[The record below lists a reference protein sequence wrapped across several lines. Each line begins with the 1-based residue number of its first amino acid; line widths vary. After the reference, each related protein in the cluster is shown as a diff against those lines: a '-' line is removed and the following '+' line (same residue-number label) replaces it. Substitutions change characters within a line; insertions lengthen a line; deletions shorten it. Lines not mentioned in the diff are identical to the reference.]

1 METLFVFCD
10 GGARGNPGPAA
21 AGFVVKDRQGKIL
34 NQAGRFLG
42 RATNNVAE
50 YQGVIEALKWIK
62 DNLQL
67 THLPAGQATYRLQL
81 FLDSKL
87 IVNQL
92 NGLYKIKNA
101 NLRVLAIE
109 VKRLEH
115 QVSGKISYRLIPRE
129 KNYLA
134 DRLVNQVLD
143 KKVLQP

>member
-1 METLFVFCD
+1 MTDTLTVFCD

-21 AGFVVKDRQGKIL
+21 AAFVVKDHQGKVL
-34 NQAGRFLG
+34 AQAGQFLG
-42 RATNNVAE
+42 KATNNVAE

-67 THLPAGQATYRLQL
+67 RTNNLEF

-101 NLRVLAIE
+101 NLRILAIE
-109 VKRLEH
+109 VKRLEREVGG
-115 QVSGKISYRLIPRE
+115 QVAYHLIPRE

-134 DRLVNQVLD
+134 DRLVNQTLD
-143 KKVLQP
+143 KETP